1 MEIEEIDSSKRKD
14 DRIVLLFTIILI
26 LAMVLRVIGLDRHGL
41 SLDEANSV
49 IVAQGS
55 LHELLSGLVKD
66 AHPPLYYLILCLWM
80 KLFGG
85 GEFAIRFFSLI
96 LGLIL
101 IIMLYRVGSSFFSP
115 LVGLVAAFIATT
127 NPMNIFYAQNARMY
141 TILPLLGLLSILFL
155 LRALEEGKISAWIGY
170 SISSVAALYTHNYG
184 LFILPIGWFLFLRKA
199 NYPKFKRFFLS
210 QLAILFLYLP
220 WLSVLLSQIQVGGHN
235 WISRY
240 MAPISP
246 LFWIPKS
253 LEVFSV
259 GAGLPYYFKY
269 LGFGAITELKW
280 LSRILFGTLLVLG
293 LLDSVTQDDDLNKRY
308 ALIIYLFF
316 PLFIAFLLSIS
327 ITPLYLI
334 GRYDFVVF
342 PAFCLLIGLGVSK
355 IKNYSLLILVAI
367 ILLGLSV
374 STLKPYYQATPRR
387 VAAVTADYLV
397 HHARDGEFVVFTGYR
412 RASTQY
418 YLEKMDGRLNLLSFP
433 LEVADHLGTYD
444 EERYLEEPEKL
455 NHDADQIIKMVGP
468 SLSRGE
474 RLWVADSSVR
484 AVNIYL
490 YQKLKNFMFI
500 PELSQKKLKILCF
513 KLQQKKQ

>member
-1 MEIEEIDSSKRKD
+1 MEIEERDSSQQKD
-14 DRIVLLFTIILI
+14 NRIVLLFTIIFI
-26 LAMVLRVIGLDRHGL
+26 LALVLRVIGLDRHEL
-41 SLDEANSV
+41 WIDEAYSV
-49 IVAQGS
+49 ILAQGS
-55 LHELLSGLVKD
+55 LHELLSGLVND
-66 AHPPLYYLILCLWM
+66 AHPPLYYLILGLWM
-80 KLFGG
+80 KLFGS

-96 LGLIL
+96 QGLLL
-101 IIMLYRVGSSFFSP
+101 IIILYRVGSSFFSP

-127 NPMNIFYAQNARMY
+127 NPMNIFYAQTARMY

-155 LRALEEGKISAWIGY
+155 LRALEEDEVSSWIGY
-170 SISSVAALYTHNYG
+170 SISTVAALYTHNYG

-199 NYPKFKRFFLS
+199 NYPRFKRFFLS
-210 QLAILFLYLP
+210 QLAVLFLYLP
-220 WLSVLLSQIQVGGHN
+220 WLFVLLSQIQAGGHN
-235 WISRY
+235 WISQF

-259 GAGLPYYFKY
+259 GAGFPYFFKY
-269 LGFGAITELKW
+269 LGFGASTELEW
-280 LSRILFGTLLVLG
+280 LSRILFGALLVLG
-293 LLDSVTQDDDLNKRY
+293 LLECLIQDDDLNKRY

-316 PLFIAFLLSIS
+316 PLVIALLLSIS

-355 IKNYSLLILVAI
+355 IKNYLLVILVAV

-374 STLKPYYQATPRR
+374 STLIPYYQVTPRR
-387 VAAVTADYLV
+387 VAAVTADYLI
-397 HHARDGEFVVFTGYR
+397 HHARDGEFVVFTGSR
-412 RASTQY
+412 RACTQY

-433 LEVADHLGTYD
+433 LEVADHLGTYH
-444 EERYLEEPEKL
+444 EEIYLEQPEKL

-484 AVNIYL
+484 AVNNYL
-490 YQKLKNFMFI
+490 YEKLKSFMFI
-500 PELSQKKLKILCF
+500 PDLSQKKLKIFCF
-513 KLQQKKQ
+513 KLPQEKQ